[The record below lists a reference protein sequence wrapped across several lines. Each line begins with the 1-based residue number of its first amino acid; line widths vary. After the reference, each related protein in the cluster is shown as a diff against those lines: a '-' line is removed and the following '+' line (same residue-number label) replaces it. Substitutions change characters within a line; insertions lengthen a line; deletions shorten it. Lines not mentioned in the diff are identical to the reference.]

1 MPPITSTPTGIVLR
15 VRVQP
20 RASRTDVVG
29 LHGEALKVRLTA
41 PPVDGAANEALI
53 RFLAERLGIAR
64 AGVRVV
70 SGAGGRLKVVEVTGV
85 GPDEAWRR
93 LGLAESWCPG

>member
-1 MPPITSTPTGIVLR
+1 MQPITSTSTGIVLR

-20 RASRTDVVG
+20 RASRTDAAG
-29 LHGEALKVRLTA
+29 LHGNALKVRLTA

-70 SGAGGRLKVVEVTGV
+70 SGAGGRAKLVAVAGV
-85 GPDEAWRR
+85 SAEEAMRR
-93 LGLAESWCPG
+93 LELSP

>member
-1 MPPITSTPTGIVLR
+1 MQPITSTSTGIVLR

-20 RASRTDVVG
+20 RASRTDVAG
-29 LHGEALKVRLTA
+29 LHGNALKLRLTA

-64 AGVRVV
+64 ARVRVV
-70 SGAGGRLKVVEVTGV
+70 SGASGRLKLVEVTGI
-85 GPDEAWRR
+85 GPDDAWKR
-93 LGLAESWCPG
+93 LGLAGSWCPG